1 MKLCDKNRDGVVEWS
16 DYEYFLM
23 RTFERESQVRRIS

>member
-1 MKLCDKNRDGVVEWS
+1 MKLCDKNKDGVVEWP

-23 RTFERESQVRRIS
+23 RTFERETQQRKIA